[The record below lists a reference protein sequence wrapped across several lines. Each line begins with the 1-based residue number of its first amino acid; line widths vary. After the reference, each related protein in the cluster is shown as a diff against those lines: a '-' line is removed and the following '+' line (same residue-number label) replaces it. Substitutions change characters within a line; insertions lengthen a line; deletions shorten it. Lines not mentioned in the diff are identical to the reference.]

1 MSEQTLEKGNKN
13 FPPWELSY
21 LKSLAE
27 LLIDIS
33 PKAEALTK
41 AKISSLRKVYSAV
54 SVYASNMI
62 DKNLLNAIMAK
73 KAALILAATSMQDV
87 RELGDLPKPYYR
99 TGVVCPSSNTV
110 PEEELAMWALVSP
123 CAKLSSEATE
133 RILKLFEDFYGFNP
147 WKSPP

>member
-99 TGVVCPSSNTV
+99 AGVVCPSSNTV

-123 CAKLSSEATE
+123 YAKLSSEATE

>member
-62 DKNLLNAIMAK
+62 DKNLLWRK
-73 KAALILAATSMQDV
+73 KLL
-87 RELGDLPKPYYR
+87 
-99 TGVVCPSSNTV
+99 
-110 PEEELAMWALVSP
+110 
-123 CAKLSSEATE
+123 
-133 RILKLFEDFYGFNP
+133 
-147 WKSPP
+147 